1 MRLLER
7 FAKGERERIH
17 GILVGFYG
25 DTLKFVSETSH
36 GINQVVSFGVQG
48 DFGEGRRGQEIFRVL
63 LTAARI
69 FGQGRIEYTGRIEE
83 ATAERLEL
91 LSRYWAIQQRCTPRP
106 GEEPRAEERRAPRVP
121 RVFQVMSKDLRTFK
135 AVSLDLSA
143 TGMRLDAQEE
153 LPVGK
158 DLELD
163 MDFDDF
169 RFPRVKA
176 QAEVVW
182 CRPVDHGRW
191 HVGVRFTSVS
201 PHARMV
207 MDAFLKFLEKR

>member
-7 FAKGERERIH
+7 FAKGERERIQ

-36 GINQVVSFGVQG
+36 GINQEVSFGVQG
-48 DFGEGRRGQEIFRVL
+48 DFGDGRRGQEIFRVL
-63 LTAARI
+63 LTAARL
-69 FGQGRIEYTGRIEE
+69 FGQGGIEYTGRIQE
-83 ATAERLEL
+83 ATADRLEL
-91 LSRYWAIQQRCTPRP
+91 LSRYWTIQQRSAPRP
-106 GEEPRAEERRAPRVP
+106 GQEPRTEERRAPRVS

-153 LPVGK
+153 VPVGK

-182 CRPVDHGRW
+182 CRSVDHGRW
-191 HVGVRFTSVS
+191 HVGLRFTSMA
-201 PHARMV
+201 PRDRMV
-207 MDAFLKFLEKR
+207 MDAFLKFAEKR